1 MQQEGHQHRERE
13 SVSQTET
20 ERQRYRYKNN
30 RDSDRDRDIEGFTA
44 STSARDETQV
54 DIYTAL
60 RRESRKQP
68 SRRLDKNKENH
79 SG

>member
-1 MQQEGHQHRERE
+1 MQQEGHQHIERE

-30 RDSDRDRDIEGFTA
+30 RDSDRDIEGFTA